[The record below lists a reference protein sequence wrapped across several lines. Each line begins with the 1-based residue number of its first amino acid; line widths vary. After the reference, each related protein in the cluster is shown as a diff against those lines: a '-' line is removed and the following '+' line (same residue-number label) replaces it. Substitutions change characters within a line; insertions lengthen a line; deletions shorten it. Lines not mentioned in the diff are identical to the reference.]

1 MDHDFHHNDALD
13 GDDNP
18 CDDHL
23 GDDLRGDDHR
33 SDDDDNPCDDDP
45 GDADH
50 LVGGAEG
57 SGIRGGKKL
66 SL

>member
-1 MDHDFHHNDALD
+1 MDRDFHYNDALD
-13 GDDNP
+13 DDDRGDGDDN
-18 CDDHL
+18 
-23 GDDLRGDDHR
+23 
-33 SDDDDNPCDDDP
+33 SCDDDR

-57 SGIRGGKKL
+57 SGIRGGRKL

>member
-1 MDHDFHHNDALD
+1 MDHDFHYNDALY

-18 CDDHL
+18 CDDH
-23 GDDLRGDDHR
+23 RG
-33 SDDDDNPCDDDP
+33 DDDDNLCGDDP
-45 GDADH
+45 GDDDH

-57 SGIRGGKKL
+57 SGIRGGRKL

>member
-1 MDHDFHHNDALD
+1 MTKLPRWGVDVVDHDFHYNDALD

-18 CDDHL
+18 CDDH
-23 GDDLRGDDHR
+23 
-33 SDDDDNPCDDDP
+33 C

-57 SGIRGGKKL
+57 SGIRGGRKL